1 MSEYRERSRRRSSG
15 PRPNQKQPKEKIN
28 WAQLRL
34 GLIRQ
39 CKGTGEWARI
49 HFRRWVHV
57 LHSESGGR
65 WTVGPASFL
74 GVSAA
79 LGLALTITTLYS
91 SSYAVTVDGEKVGV
105 VADQDIVS
113 AAIQEVEAEG
123 SSLLGYDYQV
133 EGDIDYQFTLTLKTE
148 LDGEKEIE
156 NYFYDQLNSVSDHL
170 RKYQVSVDGEVIGV
184 VKDEAALNE
193 MLDQMQDQ
201 YVTENT
207 VSADFVED
215 LSVDYIYSADNM
227 MTVEEMHQ
235 ALTAN
240 TTGETT
246 YTVVKGDTYNG
257 IAYANDMSLSDLMAL
272 NPQADINRLMIGD
285 VVNVKEVIPTVS
297 VETVEEVTY
306 HEAIACPVETQEDS
320 SMYKGDSKILVQ
332 GEEGEALVEATV
344 TYVNGVEKERDIQSS
359 TTLREP
365 TTTIKA
371 VGTKEKPKTASKGY
385 FIWPIKGK
393 INSYFGG
400 RYIFG
405 SYSYHSG
412 LDIKASYGASIK
424 AADGGTVTFA
434 GWKGTYGNLVII
446 THDNGTQ
453 TYYAHNSSLLVSA
466 GEKVYQG
473 QVIAKAGSTG
483 RSTGNHCHFEVRVNG
498 SAVNPL
504 NYLK

>member
-1 MSEYRERSRRRSSG
+1 
-15 PRPNQKQPKEKIN
+15 
-28 WAQLRL
+28 
-34 GLIRQ
+34 
-39 CKGTGEWARI
+39 
-49 HFRRWVHV
+49 
-57 LHSESGGR
+57 
-65 WTVGPASFL
+65 
-74 GVSAA
+74 
-79 LGLALTITTLYS
+79 
-91 SSYAVTVDGEKVGV
+91 
-105 VADQDIVS
+105 
-113 AAIQEVEAEG
+113 
-123 SSLLGYDYQV
+123 
-133 EGDIDYQFTLTLKTE
+133 
-148 LDGEKEIE
+148 
-156 NYFYDQLNSVSDHL
+156 
-170 RKYQVSVDGEVIGV
+170 
-184 VKDEAALNE
+184 
-193 MLDQMQDQ
+193 
-201 YVTENT
+201 
-207 VSADFVED
+207 
-215 LSVDYIYSADNM
+215 M

-498 SAVNPL
+498 SAVNPF